1 MFQSLSHVS
10 CDGYHTLGHTE
21 IFFPLPAGYTIPR
34 AEGAGRPVPAGS
46 YAMTSLWNRLLGRSE
61 ILRSRPWDLTEIVPL
76 SERLW
81 FRLLLIALGILL
93 LVAVFLML

>member
-1 MFQSLSHVS
+1 MFRRSAILSNN
-10 CDGYHTLGHTE
+10 GYDSPIHPE
-21 IFFPLPAGYTIPR
+21 IFFPLRAHQTTPR
-34 AEGAGRPVPAGS
+34 AGGAGRPSPAGS
-46 YAMTSLWNRLLGRSE
+46 CGMTSLWNRLLGRSE

-93 LVAVFLML
+93 LAAVFLML

>member
-1 MFQSLSHVS
+1 
-10 CDGYHTLGHTE
+10 
-21 IFFPLPAGYTIPR
+21 
-34 AEGAGRPVPAGS
+34 
-46 YAMTSLWNRLLGRSE
+46 MTSLWNRLLGRSE

-93 LVAVFLML
+93 LAAVFVML